1 MLQTIMP
8 PSVLQIKRK
17 IQTTKKKNYV
27 TQSTFLQ
34 NKKRQF
40 LQKCHSFQTI
50 LFKKKKK
57 NQVVFGNDKPKL
69 NTVNATRHFK
79 DGMNIPTNQRAF

>member
-17 IQTTKKKNYV
+17 IQTTKKNYV

-34 NKKRQF
+34 NKNK
-40 LQKCHSFQTI
+40 TI
-50 LFKKKKK
+50 FTKMPLFP
-57 NQVVFGNDKPKL
+57 NDL
-69 NTVNATRHFK
+69 V
-79 DGMNIPTNQRAF
+79 